1 MGGDA
6 PGDAAARAEPL
17 SLRPAGPSVLGAS
30 CHGVRFTL
38 TGADDRLLREL
49 SDRLPRLDFAPSAGP
64 AERRY
69 EVGTASPGGPV
80 ELRRGAGRLVR
91 VASPGEAAELIAAD
105 LQRTVALR
113 AAGLVLVHAGVVA
126 RDGRALLLPGPSGSG
141 KTRLV
146 EALLRRGADYLSD
159 ELALLDHQGR
169 VHPWAR
175 PLARR
180 TDDGGVRR
188 LDPAELGARTRRR
201 PVAVSAIAFLRFSP
215 KAAQAPWRPRT
226 LTPGEA
232 LLRLLRQTVAARR
245 RLELARAVLLPI
257 AATTLVL
264 AATRGEADEAAA
276 QLSAAVW

>member
-1 MGGDA
+1 MGRDA

-38 TGADDRLLREL
+38 TGAGDRLLREL
-49 SDRLPRLDFAPSAGP
+49 ADRLPRLDFAPSAGP

-69 EVGTASPGGPV
+69 EVGTASPAGPLD
-80 ELRRGAGRLVR
+80 LRRGAGRAVR

-105 LQRTVALR
+105 LQRTVAMR

-126 RDGRALLLPGPSGSG
+126 RGGRALLLPGPSGSG

-159 ELALLDHQGR
+159 ELALLDDQGR

-180 TDDGGVRR
+180 TEDGGVRR

-201 PVAVSAIAFLRFSP
+201 PVAVSAIAFVRFSP
-215 KAAQAPWRPRT
+215 KAAPWRPRT

-276 QLSAAVW
+276 LLSAAVW